1 VSLVCTLKAIS
12 TEEAAAL
19 RTGSKTANELRALA
33 ARREPLPCGC
43 AVISLPLFAGIIAML
58 WRLAPSLLWLWF
70 AAFGLMWVLL
80 NGLHWRLWNAIRR
93 PAKADPQAVA
103 PALPAPQG
111 DELYLDKAW
120 HGLHYLLTGGE
131 AESAAPL
138 GYLLSGGE
146 EIGDLPAGPARLL
159 SPTQTREFH
168 EAVFAFTPEDLRRR
182 FDAERMQALGV
193 YPNNWKNPGELDWL
207 IGAFERL
214 QSFLSQQVAASDRW
228 LIISLG

>member
-1 VSLVCTLKAIS
+1 MSLVCTLKAIS

-43 AVISLPLFAGIIAML
+43 AAISLPLFAGIIAML

-70 AAFGLMWVLL
+70 AAFGPMWFLL
-80 NGLHWRLWNAIRR
+80 NGMHWRLWNASRR
-93 PAKADPQAVA
+93 PDKTDSQAVA

-131 AESAAPL
+131 EV
-138 GYLLSGGE
+138 
-146 EIGDLPAGPARLL
+146 GDLPAGPARLL

-168 EAVFAFTPEDLRRR
+168 EAVIAFTPEDLRRR

-193 YPNNWKNPGELDWL
+193 YPNNWKNPVNS
-207 IGAFERL
+207 IG
-214 QSFLSQQVAASDRW
+214 
-228 LIISLG
+228 